1 MAQVIVRNLD
11 DHVVES
17 LKRIAKARGHSL
29 EQELRN
35 ILIEAAKP
43 THADLLAE
51 ARRVRGMTPRPIE
64 VDIEAIVREGRDSR

>member
-51 ARRVRGMTPRPIE
+51 ASRVRGMTPRPIE